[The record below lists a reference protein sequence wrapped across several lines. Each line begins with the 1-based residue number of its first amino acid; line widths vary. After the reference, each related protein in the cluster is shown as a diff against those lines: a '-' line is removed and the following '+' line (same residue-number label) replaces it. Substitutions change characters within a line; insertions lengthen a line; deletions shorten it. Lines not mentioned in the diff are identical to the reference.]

1 MQRSDLLRAV
11 TLALQSLDETTLQLV
26 KRANIKFDDFSKLTD
41 SFRENKIP
49 TYTEMIMGMPGET
62 VESWKKGLEIL
73 ASDAKIDSIYV
84 YNCTVL
90 PNAPMNDPNYRK
102 MMKIKTIRSP
112 IYLPHASIH
121 DNESIPEMEQII
133 SETLSCDLEGLK
145 QMFIHS
151 KNDLIYSIKTIK
163 ALIKYIQYSTCIE

>member
-1 MQRSDLLRAV
+1 M
-11 TLALQSLDETTLQLV
+11 
-26 KRANIKFDDFSKLTD
+26 
-41 SFRENKIP
+41 
-49 TYTEMIMGMPGET
+49 
-62 VESWKKGLEIL
+62 

-133 SETLSCDLEGLK
+133 SETLSCDLDGLK

-151 KNDLIYSIKTIK
+151 WFIVTFHSLGILEYVSNFYKKSHKIGFMDFYDSLLEFCQN
-163 ALIKYIQYSTCIE
+163 